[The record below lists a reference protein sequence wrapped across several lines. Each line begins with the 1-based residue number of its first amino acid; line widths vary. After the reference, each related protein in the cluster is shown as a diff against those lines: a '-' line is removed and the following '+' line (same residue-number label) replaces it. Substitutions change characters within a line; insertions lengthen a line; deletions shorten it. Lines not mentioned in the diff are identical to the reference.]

1 MPRRSKARDSRPIGC
16 PAFKS
21 ASVPVSLSSIMNPI
35 MLYTCVCIP
44 SPLRTRGADRRS
56 GDTGRRAVARNADP
70 NVVVAGE
77 LVTPSE
83 VLTVAVLQR
92 SLILRGLSMSSND
105 KVLEAGSVRL
115 LKLRDVIYEAEETI
129 DFVYFPLDSVLSIV
143 ARMADGAEI
152 EIGTIGREGMSAFPL
167 LMGASS
173 TANVCYCQVRGSAI
187 KLPAS
192 VFQELT
198 ASDHIFRQR
207 LDRYLQAYVNM
218 LGQLAAC
225 NRLHT
230 IYARC
235 ARWLLMTRDRVD
247 VDDFPLTQEFLAM
260 MLGTDR
266 SGVAI
271 SAGTLQRAGFIQY
284 THGTITILD
293 RSGLE
298 NAACECYAV
307 ARRQFD
313 GLLRATGPDPNPKT
327 A

>member
-1 MPRRSKARDSRPIGC
+1 MTTLGVTAGASQRNLILKGLSRP
-16 PAFKS
+16 
-21 ASVPVSLSSIMNPI
+21 SIEK
-35 MLYTCVCIP
+35 
-44 SPLRTRGADRRS
+44 
-56 GDTGRRAVARNADP
+56 
-70 NVVVAGE
+70 VV
-77 LVTPSE
+77 
-83 VLTVAVLQR
+83 
-92 SLILRGLSMSSND
+92 
-105 KVLEAGSVRL
+105 EAGSLRT
-115 LKLRDVIYEAEETI
+115 LKLRDTIYDAEETI
-129 DFVYFPLDSVLSIV
+129 DSVYFPLDAVLSIV
-143 ARMADGAEI
+143 ARMEDGEEI

-187 KLPAS
+187 ELPAS
-192 VFQELT
+192 VFHELT
-198 ASDHIFRQR
+198 ASDHILRQR

-225 NRLHT
+225 NRLHS

-247 VDDFPLTQEFLAM
+247 VDNIPLTQEFLGM

-271 SAGTLQRAGFIQY
+271 AAGTLQRAGFIKY

-313 GLLRATGPDPNPKT
+313 GLLRATAPDQHP
-327 A
+327 